1 MIGMI
6 GRSYDARYLCLQRTT
21 ENVPRI
27 SACLCQLTTELYSRG
42 FGRPLANFS
51 EFGEV
56 PVAMFSPMFSSVVRR
71 GYRLPNGVM
80 VNMHPQLIL
89 INILVDNVLHVRD
102 KVTPLDQI
110 WTYYLASYNSGVL
123 LDSARIEQCNIFG
136 VCRRSFYKCHNCYQ
150 RKMLSKNK
158 RIKTL

>member
-1 MIGMI
+1 
-6 GRSYDARYLCLQRTT
+6 
-21 ENVPRI
+21 
-27 SACLCQLTTELYSRG
+27 LTTELYSRG

-71 GYRLPNGVM
+71 DYRLPNGVM

-110 WTYYLASYNSGVL
+110 WT
-123 LDSARIEQCNIFG
+123 
-136 VCRRSFYKCHNCYQ
+136 
-150 RKMLSKNK
+150 
-158 RIKTL
+158 TT